1 MNIKNQPHT
10 NSELLLSL
18 DKLSTQEEVLSDSA
32 SLEILS
38 LTEGAI
44 SANSNLQDLKRAIEI
59 FENLQPRSKSFG
71 TIGEKIATIVQTIL
85 AWKANASSFKL

>member
-44 SANSNLQDLKRAIEI
+44 SANSNL
-59 FENLQPRSKSFG
+59 
-71 TIGEKIATIVQTIL
+71 
-85 AWKANASSFKL
+85 